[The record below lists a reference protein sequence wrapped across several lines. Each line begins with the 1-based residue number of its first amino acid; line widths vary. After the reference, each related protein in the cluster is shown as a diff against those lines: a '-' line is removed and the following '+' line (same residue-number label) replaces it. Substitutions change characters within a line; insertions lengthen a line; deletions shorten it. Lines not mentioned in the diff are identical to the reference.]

1 MGLDLKV
8 VKKRADKAF
17 EEKDNSA
24 SYLEEAAR
32 YAIPQRN
39 QYNQETKGVQKNAHL
54 FESTLLTSTRKS
66 ANKFVNLMFPAFQN
80 WVKPEAGP
88 KWNNEPDFKKR
99 LNKQLQDRQEKIFD
113 IIHHR
118 SNFQAA
124 IGEMTL
130 DMMISNGVMT
140 VQKGTIREPVNYRA
154 VPQNEVAIELGP
166 TGSDGGKYRKFEVQV
181 GMIEATW
188 PDAKLTDAMIEAK
201 KEDPSKKFSLLECL
215 YIDYDTEAIYYDVL
229 VKGSS
234 ADTHERIVE
243 RKLRRDPYIIGRM
256 MRAAN
261 EANGRGPVLDALPDA
276 KTINKLVELTLKNA
290 TLAVSGV
297 YTVVDDG
304 VVNPENVKI
313 SPLSFIPVARNAGH
327 PAGASIAPLGR
338 SGDFDVSYLEQQRL
352 VDAIKRTM
360 MDNEL
365 PPLTGQPRTAAEII
379 SRIRQFADDQ
389 GATFGRITREVVSTI
404 WANTDDILTHDWG
417 ILEPLV
423 GPNGEPLSFDGEN
436 LSLKVTSPLA
446 QQQNLNEVESLTQ
459 SIEISRALF
468 GPQITALNF
477 KMEEI
482 PAWIGR
488 KLGVDEALI
497 QDDDKREQGVQDIG
511 TAVAEVEGNNPGAG
525 LGLVNQALQ
534 GQ

>member
-1 MGLDLKV
+1 MGLD
-8 VKKRADKAF
+8 VKTVRKRFEKALA
-17 EEKDNSA
+17 EKDQSM
-24 SYLEEAAR
+24 SYLEDAYR
-32 YAIPQRN
+32 YALPQRN
-39 QYNQETKGVQKNAHL
+39 LYNQNTKGVQKNSHL

-80 WVKPEAGP
+80 WLKMEAGP
-88 KWNNEPDFKKR
+88 RWNDNKDFKNQ
-99 LNKQLQDRQEKIFD
+99 LNKQLQDRTEKIFD

-118 SNFQAA
+118 SNFQSA

-130 DMMISNGVMT
+130 DMMVSNGVMT
-140 VQKGTIREPVNYRA
+140 TQKGTLKEPVNFRS
-154 VPQNEVAIELGP
+154 VPQLEVAIELGP
-166 TGSDGGKYRKFEVQV
+166 TGTDGGKYRLFDVQV

-188 PDAKLTDAMIEAK
+188 PDAKLTKEMISAK
-201 KEDPSKKFSLLECL
+201 KEDPSKVFKLVEAL
-215 YIDYDTEAIYYDVL
+215 YIDYDTEQIFYDVL
-229 VKGSS
+229 VKSEG
-234 ADTHERIVE
+234 DMHERIVE
-243 RKLRRDPYIIGRM
+243 RELRRDPYIVGRM
-256 MRAAN
+256 MRSAN

-304 VVNPENVKI
+304 VINPENVKI

-327 PAGASIAPLGR
+327 PAGPSIAPLGR

-352 VDAIKRTM
+352 VDAIKKTM

-365 PPLTGQPRTAAEII
+365 PPLTGQPRTAAEIV

-389 GATFGRITREVVSTI
+389 GATFGRITRDVVAPI

-417 ILEPLV
+417 ILEPIT
-423 GPNGEPLSFDGEN
+423 GPDGEPLTLDGEN
-436 LSLKVTSPLA
+436 LTLKITSPLA

-468 GPQITALNF
+468 GPEVTALNY
-477 KMEEI
+477 KMEAI

-488 KLGVDEALI
+488 KLGVDEDLLNT
-497 QDDDKREQGVQDIG
+497 DTTREQ
-511 TAVAEVEGNNPGAG
+511 AVDAAGQAIAGIESNNPGDG
-525 LGLVNQALQ
+525 LGLVAQSLR
-534 GQ
+534 G

>member
-1 MGLDLKV
+1 MGLDIAKV
-8 VKKRADKAF
+8 RKRADKAF
-17 EEKDNSA
+17 EEKNQSMA
-24 SYLEEAAR
+24 YLEDAYRFAL
-32 YAIPQRN
+32 PQRN
-39 QYNQETKGVQKNAHL
+39 LYNQNTKGVQKNSHL

-80 WVKPEAGP
+80 WLKVEAGER
-88 KWNNEPDFKKR
+88 WNDNKDFKNK
-99 LNKQLQDRQEKIFD
+99 LNKQLQDRTEKIFD

-118 SNFQAA
+118 SNFQSA

-130 DMMISNGVMT
+130 DMLVSNGIMT
-140 VQKGTIREPVNYRA
+140 TQKGTLKEPVNYQA
-154 VPQNEVAIELGP
+154 VPQLEVALELGP
-166 TGSDGGKYRKFEVQV
+166 GGSDGGKYRKFKVQV

-188 PDAKLTDAMIEAK
+188 PDAKLTKEMIDCK
-201 KEDPSKKFSLLECL
+201 KEDPSKEYELVEAL
-215 YIDYDTEAIYYDVL
+215 YIDYDTEQIYYDVL
-229 VKGSS
+229 VKGEGE
-234 ADTHERIVE
+234 AHDRIVE
-243 RKLRRDPYIIGRM
+243 RELRRDPYIVGRM
-256 MRAAN
+256 MRSAN

-327 PAGASIAPLGR
+327 PAGPSIAPLGR

-352 VDAIKRTM
+352 VDSIKKTM

-389 GATFGRITREVVSTI
+389 GATFGRITRDVVAPI
-404 WANTDDILTHDWG
+404 WANTDDILTYDWG
-417 ILEPLV
+417 ILDPIQ
-423 GPNGEPLSFDGEN
+423 GPDGEPLKLDGES
-436 LSLKVTSPLA
+436 LTLKVTSPLA

-459 SIEISRALF
+459 AIEISRALF

-488 KLGVDEALI
+488 KLGVDEDLI
-497 QDDDKREQGVQDIG
+497 NDDTTRKQGIDAAG
-511 TAVAEVEGNNPGAG
+511 TAIAEVEGNNPGAG

-534 GQ
+534 GN